1 MKMEKCILVMHKPK
15 PLSMETVRLRPDA
28 AEIIRQI
35 QCETGLSASYIIG
48 EMIKFCEDKIEIKE
62 VQ

>member
-1 MKMEKCILVMHKPK
+1 MDKCVLVMRNSK
-15 PLSMETVRLRPDA
+15 PLSLETVKLRPDA
-28 AEIIRQI
+28 AEIVRQI

-48 EMIKFCEDKIEIKE
+48 EMVKFCEDKIEIKE

>member
-1 MKMEKCILVMHKPK
+1 MDKCVLVMHKPK
-15 PLSMETVRLRPDA
+15 VLSLETVKLRPDS

-48 EMIKFCEDKIEIKE
+48 EMVKFCEDKIEIKE
-62 VQ
+62 V